1 MLFSRFNISV
11 SGKHNNNKP
20 LYLFTVLVSKPETQ
34 NGGRKKNQATTYLW
48 SGQSISLYRQ
58 QWLRVL
64 FDRSRIADR
73 RLNDL
78 ALKELGVN
86 RVKLKRVN

>member
-1 MLFSRFNISV
+1 MAEKRTRQRRTYGAASQFPFTDS
-11 SGKHNNNKP
+11 SGC
-20 LYLFTVLVSKPETQ
+20 V
-34 NGGRKKNQATTYLW
+34 
-48 SGQSISLYRQ
+48 
-58 QWLRVL
+58 VL

-86 RVKLKRVN
+86 RVKLKRAN

>member
-1 MLFSRFNISV
+1 V
-11 SGKHNNNKP
+11 
-20 LYLFTVLVSKPETQ
+20 
-34 NGGRKKNQATTYLW
+34 
-48 SGQSISLYRQ
+48 
-58 QWLRVL
+58 VL

-78 ALKELGVN
+78 VLKELGVN

>member
-1 MLFSRFNISV
+1 VAEKRTRQRRTYGAASKF
-11 SGKHNNNKP
+11 P
-20 LYLFTVLVSKPETQ
+20 FTDNRGCV
-34 NGGRKKNQATTYLW
+34 
-48 SGQSISLYRQ
+48 
-58 QWLRVL
+58 VL

-78 ALKELGVN
+78 VLKELGVN